1 MSGTAEIIDL
11 HSYKENMVEQYTN
24 TSGKIFFLT
33 IPPAI
38 LADEIMGRE
47 SQFFYMVPLAVVV
60 QLFTEIN

>member
-1 MSGTAEIIDL
+1 
-11 HSYKENMVEQYTN
+11 MVEQYTN

-60 QLFTEIN
+60 QLFTKIN